1 MDSYFLYRKCSL
13 TLISWRTDT
22 FRLFV
27 LHVIMYF
34 SVNCNGRSL
43 MNSFIIP
50 SLQAMNKVTNVRDA
64 YKKASAL
71 RKSCFLK
78 EIDEEQELPPYLES
92 YLVPGEMHHTYW
104 NQFSDKNPRTSK
116 KLFANFVGVWVG
128 RRRAV
133 GSKPPISNSL
143 LVEVGWPDHRG
154 QVKGLT
160 KG

>member
-1 MDSYFLYRKCSL
+1 
-13 TLISWRTDT
+13 
-22 FRLFV
+22 
-27 LHVIMYF
+27 MYF

-104 NQFSDKNPRTSK
+104 NQFSEKIRELRKNYLQTSLGFGSAGGGQLALNLLSAIHCSL
-116 KLFANFVGVWVG
+116 KLADLIIEA
-128 RRRAV
+128 R
-133 GSKPPISNSL
+133 
-143 LVEVGWPDHRG
+143 
-154 QVKGLT
+154 
-160 KG
+160 